1 MAEIFAFAMGFVF
14 GADAVAWWVL
24 RLMKKLEG

>member
-14 GADAVAWWVL
+14 GVNVLAWWVL